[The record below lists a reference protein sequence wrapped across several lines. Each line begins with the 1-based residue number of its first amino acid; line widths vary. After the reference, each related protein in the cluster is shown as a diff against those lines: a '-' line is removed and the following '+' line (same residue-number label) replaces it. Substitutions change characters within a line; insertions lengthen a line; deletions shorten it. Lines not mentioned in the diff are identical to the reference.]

1 MTIEVTVRGK
11 NIEVTDGLKSYTEKR
26 LQKLSKYLPN
36 CREAIVRECVERN
49 QHRVEV
55 TLEGDGLILRG
66 EERTDNMY
74 ASVDLVLDKL
84 EQRARKFKERHSHA
98 THHNESIRKNF
109 AADNEGPFGG
119 EILPAESQ
127 LDEDIRPYISRTKRV
142 TMKPMSAEEA
152 SERMILADHDFF
164 IYQDAD
170 SEQVHVIYRRK
181 DGNFGLIAPKL

>member
-1 MTIEVTVRGK
+1 MTIEVTVKGK
-11 NIEVTDGLKSYTEKR
+11 NIEVTEGLKSYTEKR
-26 LQKLSKYLPN
+26 LQKLSKYLPS

-84 EQRARKFKERHSHA
+84 EQRARKFKERHSHE
-98 THHNESIRKNF
+98 THHNESIRKNIH
-109 AADNEGPFGG
+109 ADNDGPFG
-119 EILPAESQ
+119 EILPAETP
-127 LDEDIRPYISRTKRV
+127 EDVDTRPYISRTKRV

-152 SERMILADHDFF
+152 SERMVLADHDFF
-164 IYQDAD
+164 IFQDAD
-170 SEQVHVIYRRK
+170 SEQVQVIYRRK
-181 DGNFGLIAPKL
+181 DGNYGLITPKL

>member
-1 MTIEVTVRGK
+1 MSIEVTVKGK

-84 EQRARKFKERHSHA
+84 EQRARKFKERHSHE
-98 THHNESIRKNF
+98 THHNESIRKNI
-109 AADNEGPFGG
+109 AADNDGPFGG
-119 EILPAESQ
+119 EILPAETP
-127 LDEDIRPYISRTKRV
+127 EDVDSRPYISRTKRV

-152 SERMILADHDFF
+152 SERMVLADHDFF

-170 SEQVHVIYRRK
+170 SQQVQVIYRRK
-181 DGNFGLIAPKL
+181 DGNYGLIMPKL